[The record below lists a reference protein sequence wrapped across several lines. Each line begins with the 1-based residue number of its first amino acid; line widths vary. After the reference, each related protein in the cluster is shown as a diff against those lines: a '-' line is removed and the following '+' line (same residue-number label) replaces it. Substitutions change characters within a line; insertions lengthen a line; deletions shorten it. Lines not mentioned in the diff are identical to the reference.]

1 MASDRSRGKWKI
13 GVDVR
18 IGVTFPQ
25 IEFGNDPV
33 AIRDYAQT
41 AEGVGFTHFLAY
53 DHVLGADTAVRPGWT
68 GSYAS
73 ENPFHEVFVLLGY
86 LAGLTTSLELVTGVL
101 ILPQRQTALVA
112 KQAAEIDV
120 LSGGRLRLG
129 VGVGWNEVEYTGL
142 DKEFS
147 NRGARSEEQIALLR
161 ALWTS
166 PVITFDGQ
174 WERIEAAG
182 INPLPVQR
190 PIPIWIGGYAEA
202 TLRRVGQLGDG
213 WFPWREPNETMRA
226 AIERIHGYAREAG
239 RDPKAIGLEPQL
251 NVGRGNPDEW
261 RAFVAG
267 WRDLGATHLCLS
279 TMGNGFSSPEEHL
292 AALMRAARELEVREA

>member
-1 MASDRSRGKWKI
+1 M
-13 GVDVR
+13 R

-41 AEGVGFTHFLAY
+41 IEGLGYTHFLAY
-53 DHVLGADTAVRPGWT
+53 DHVLGADASVRPGWS

-73 ENPFHEVFVLLGY
+73 QNPFHEVFVLLGY
-86 LAGLTTSLELVTGVL
+86 LAALTTSLELVTGVL

-112 KQAAEIDV
+112 KQAAEVDV

-129 VGVGWNEVEYTGL
+129 VGVGWNEVEYEGL
-142 DKEFS
+142 DKDFS

-174 WERIEAAG
+174 WERIDAAG

-202 TLRRVGQLGDG
+202 TLRRVGRVGRWLVPLARAERDDARRRRTH
-213 WFPWREPNETMRA
+213 PRATPAKPA
-226 AIERIHGYAREAG
+226 AIPTPSGWSRSSTSAG
-239 RDPKAIGLEPQL
+239 EPPTS
-251 NVGRGNPDEW
+251 GAPSSP
-261 RAFVAG
+261 A
-267 WRDLGATHLCLS
+267 GATWAPPTS
-279 TMGNGFSSPEEHL
+279 
-292 AALMRAARELEVREA
+292 A

>member
-1 MASDRSRGKWKI
+1 M
-13 GVDVR
+13 R

-41 AEGVGFTHFLAY
+41 IEGLGYTHFLAY
-53 DHVLGADTAVRPGWT
+53 DHVLGADASVRPGWT

-73 ENPFHEVFVLLGY
+73 DNPFHEVFVLLGY

-129 VGVGWNEVEYTGL
+129 VGVGWNEVEYEGL
-142 DKEFS
+142 DKDFR

-166 PVITFDGQ
+166 PVITFDGR
-174 WERIEAAG
+174 WERIDAAG
-182 INPLPVQR
+182 INPLPCSDRFPSGSAATPRR
-190 PIPIWIGGYAEA
+190 PCAGWDSSGTAGSRGGSR
-202 TLRRVGQLGDG
+202 TRGC
-213 WFPWREPNETMRA
+213 
-226 AIERIHGYAREAG
+226 AR
-239 RDPKAIGLEPQL
+239 P
-251 NVGRGNPDEW
+251 W
-261 RAFVAG
+261 RAFTITLAKPVVILTPSG
-267 WRDLGATHLCLS
+267 WSRSSTSDAELPTSGALSSPAGATWAPPTS
-279 TMGNGFSSPEEHL
+279 
-292 AALMRAARELEVREA
+292 A